1 LEGTNTLTQNPRTAL
16 LHQAQGARRRNRV
29 ILHTVEPRSID
40 SFPSSPRGKTTKK
53 SIGKQAHLVSGFC
66 SFDPWQHILLSTGF
80 DEGFG
85 HDFEE
90 GSG

>member
-1 LEGTNTLTQNPRTAL
+1 M
-16 LHQAQGARRRNRV
+16 

-53 SIGKQAHLVSGFC
+53 SIGKQANLVSGFC

-85 HDFEE
+85 HDLKKDLGN
-90 GSG
+90 GS